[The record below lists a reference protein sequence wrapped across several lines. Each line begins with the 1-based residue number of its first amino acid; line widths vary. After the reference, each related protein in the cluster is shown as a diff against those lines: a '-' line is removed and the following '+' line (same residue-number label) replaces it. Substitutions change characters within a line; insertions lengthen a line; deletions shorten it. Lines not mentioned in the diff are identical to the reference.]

1 MSGNEQTEL
10 FKYSQS
16 SPGVKRNSKHTRTH
30 NNKLNTSES
39 AAHSGLVVG
48 TTVSLVS
55 LYFHHCLD
63 TEGFFLAPS
72 CRQRDLLQWTHTHTG
87 THARA
92 RVDGRARKQ
101 GDEGGQMGG
110 CNFMFVVKTSARE
123 AMTQQY
129 CD

>member
-39 AAHSGLVVG
+39 AAHSALVVG

-63 TEGFFLAPS
+63 TEGFFSS
-72 CRQRDLLQWTHTHTG
+72 CRQRDLLQWTHTG